1 MRVLA
6 RLQRAA
12 LVLAIPALAFFGLAL
27 TTACGGGG
35 GSSTT
40 QAAAQEDILTSLQ
53 KASGVVSVTEKSSSI
68 SGTRFFVLG
77 LKQAEDHTTPG
88 GPTFTQVV
96 TLLYRSRTAP
106 TVLATTGYAISQN
119 PSQGEPTRILSA
131 NQVTMEHRF
140 FNTSTPADLDWT
152 KLTIQ
157 QSAADEHGVVQALKP
172 LLTGKWVN
180 TGGSKGGM
188 TALFHRRFYP
198 SDVDATLAYV
208 APISLTSPDTRYIA
222 FVNSRGT
229 TTSQQAIHD
238 WQQAIFNNR
247 AAVLALF
254 EADAANQGETL
265 NDLGADK
272 ALEFAVIE
280 TPFIIWQYGNAALAA
295 QVPGPGATPQQLYDY
310 LNQANSGVV
319 GSWCDSTLEYYRA
332 YYQQCANQLGY
343 PGVDESFTGLSYSGQ
358 DVPAA
363 YPPAGADKT
372 YDGGTAMQDIQDWIS
387 NSAQKVILIYGEND
401 PWSAGALDVPG
412 GALSRGVHKYI
423 QPLGNHG
430 SNLAGLADADRSE
443 AYGLLSQWM
452 GVTVQPIAAPK
463 VEGLAPAMS
472 DTFVV
477 RRPVK

>member
-1 MRVLA
+1 MRILA

-12 LVLAIPALAFFGLAL
+12 LVLAIPALALFGLAL

-152 KLTIQ
+152 KLTLQ

-180 TGGSKGGM
+180 TGGRKGGM

-295 QVPGPGATPQQLYDY
+295 QVPGPGATPQQRDT
-310 LNQANSGVV
+310 SGSYNPLKRTRGCPGIVRL
-319 GSWCDSTLEYYRA
+319 GARTRLRRA
-332 YYQQCANQLGY
+332 
-343 PGVDESFTGLSYSGQ
+343 
-358 DVPAA
+358 AA
-363 YPPAGADKT
+363 
-372 YDGGTAMQDIQDWIS
+372 
-387 NSAQKVILIYGEND
+387 
-401 PWSAGALDVPG
+401 
-412 GALSRGVHKYI
+412 R
-423 QPLGNHG
+423 
-430 SNLAGLADADRSE
+430 
-443 AYGLLSQWM
+443 
-452 GVTVQPIAAPK
+452 
-463 VEGLAPAMS
+463 
-472 DTFVV
+472 
-477 RRPVK
+477 